1 MNGMGSY
8 QFEWIPFYKEVA
20 REMLSYKQNRKDMLK
35 WIYEKINEHFV
46 SYLHDSNKERLT
58 DIDPFTVMGI
68 FNRGIKKR

>member
-35 WIYEKINEHFV
+35 WIYEKIMN
-46 SYLHDSNKERLT
+46 SLSLISMIR
-58 DIDPFTVMGI
+58 
-68 FNRGIKKR
+68 IKKD